1 MWKCD
6 KTQIV
11 MNLRRNWLS
20 GVGGE
25 GGRGDGGT
33 ILFFRVGLLLS
44 LQAPR
49 REEERTGFATAL

>member
-20 GVGGE
+20 RTGGE
-25 GGRGDGGT
+25 G
-33 ILFFRVGLLLS
+33 
-44 LQAPR
+44 
-49 REEERTGFATAL
+49 TALLRVSARLGLCRPPGVKGENRVSPAPL